1 MKNITKEF
9 NYKLGNVITMA
20 IFLLKIKKVFVPYL
34 NMFSSINFR
43 YNVLDMYG
51 VSMVLLCKTMFCC
64 IKHYCLDENK

>member
-9 NYKLGNVITMA
+9 NYKLGNVITVA

-34 NMFSSINFR
+34 NMLSSINFR